1 MANDMVNLSSASISS
16 VVSGDT
22 SGRKA
27 AQPLVEPSDSSAL
40 SSNGPATA
48 KAVDTVQSGRETE
61 PKASAGTDPK
71 AIAEAQRKEAEKQ
84 AQNLQEVS
92 ELKGWNVSFRV
103 DNDLDKTII
112 KVVDADTD
120 KMIRQIPS
128 EELLTISKRIQ
139 ALRDGDDSGSE
150 LSGLLFDRKV

>member
-61 PKASAGTDPK
+61 AKVSGSTDPK
-71 AIAEAQRKEAEKQ
+71 AVAEAQRKEAEKQ

-120 KMIRQIPS
+120 KTIRQIPS

>member
-61 PKASAGTDPK
+61 PKVSAGTDLK